1 MMGNRNTER
10 ATKCAATKVLIVDD
24 DPISLAIL
32 GNLLKELGHEFET
45 ASHGLE
51 ALEKMR
57 HFTPSIVIS
66 DVEMPNLDGVSLCR
80 EIRRRPSIQ
89 YTYIILVTCRSEH
102 ESLLMGL
109 DAGADDYLSKP
120 ISPDELR
127 LRINA
132 GRRLLSLEGR
142 EMMIFSLA
150 KLAESRDDDT
160 GEHLERIREYSKLI
174 AVGMADNPKF
184 ADVIDGQFVHLI
196 YLTSPLHDIGKVGI
210 PDSIL
215 RKPGKLTPDEF
226 EKMKE
231 HTRIG
236 GDTLKA
242 SVQAYSEANFLW
254 MAHEI
259 AINHH
264 ERWDGSGYP
273 NKLVGEQIPLSARI
287 VSVADVYDALR
298 SKRVYKPAF
307 SHEKSMQI
315 IVEGRGTQFDPDVVD
330 AFVKLED
337 QILEI
342 ARRYQETPENQLSS
356 ESRSRVGESLAGQT
370 ASW

>member
-1 MMGNRNTER
+1 MVSSKRT
-10 ATKCAATKVLIVDD
+10 ATKVLIVDD
-24 DPISLAIL
+24 EPISLEIL
-32 GNLLKELGHEFET
+32 GNLLTEMGYEYET
-45 ASHGLE
+45 AADGRE

-57 HFTPSIVIS
+57 YFTPSIVIS

-89 YTYIILVTCRSEH
+89 YTYVILVTCRSEH

-120 ISPDELR
+120 IHADELR
-127 LRINA
+127 LRMNA
-132 GRRLLSLEGR
+132 GKRLLSLEGR

-160 GEHLERIREYSKLI
+160 GEHLERIREYAKLI
-174 AVGMADNPKF
+174 AAELARVPKF
-184 ADVIDGQFVHLI
+184 ADKIDGQFVQLI

-215 RKPGKLTPDEF
+215 RKPGKLTPEEF
-226 EKMKE
+226 EVMKQ

-242 SVQAYSEANFLW
+242 SAQAYSEASFLW
-254 MAHEI
+254 MAYEI
-259 AINHH
+259 AVNHH
-264 ERWDGSGYP
+264 ERWDGTGYP
-273 NKLVGEQIPLSARI
+273 NRLKGEQIPLAARI

-298 SKRVYKPAF
+298 SKRVYKPVF
-307 SHEKSMQI
+307 SHEKSMAI
-315 IVEGRGTQFDPDVVD
+315 ILEGRGTQFDPDIVD
-330 AFVKLED
+330 AFIKLE
-337 QILEI
+337 
-342 ARRYQETPENQLSS
+342 
-356 ESRSRVGESLAGQT
+356 SRVREISERYLDTVPAIDLLLQASPNPSDQT
-370 ASW
+370 VNS

>member
-1 MMGNRNTER
+1 MGCQNTGN
-10 ATKCAATKVLIVDD
+10 ATKRAATKVLIVDD

-32 GNLLKELGHEFET
+32 GNLLTELGYEFEA
-45 ASHGLE
+45 ASDGID

-66 DVEMPNLDGVSLCR
+66 DVEMPNMDGVSLCR

-120 ISPDELR
+120 INPEELR

-132 GRRLLSLEGR
+132 GKRLLSLEGR

-160 GEHLERIREYSKLI
+160 GEHLERIREYAKLL
-174 AVGMADNPKF
+174 AEELSYCPKF
-184 ADVIDGQFVHLI
+184 APVIDGQFVHLI

-215 RKPGKLTPDEF
+215 RKPGKLTPEEF
-226 EKMKE
+226 EVMKE

-236 GDTLKA
+236 GETLKA
-242 SVQAYSEANFLW
+242 SAQAYSEASFLW
-254 MAHEI
+254 MAYEI
-259 AINHH
+259 AIHHH
-264 ERWDGSGYP
+264 ERWDGNGYP
-273 NKLVGEQIPLSARI
+273 NKLAGDQIPLSARI

-298 SKRVYKPAF
+298 SKRIYKPAF
-307 SHEKSMQI
+307 SHEKSMAI
-315 IVEGRGTQFDPDVVD
+315 ILEGRGTQFDPDVVD
-330 AFVKLED
+330 AFVRIEGR
-337 QILEI
+337 IREV
-342 ARRYQETPENQLSS
+342 ASRYAGYADTPVGIELPASNSATVPNQPTNS
-356 ESRSRVGESLAGQT
+356 
-370 ASW
+370 